1 MTAPGRFHLGSAPGT
16 APEAA
21 AIVALPHAD
30 GLAVHAPM
38 GPRLLPWEVA
48 RDLVDDPDLGIVT
61 AAPGDL
67 SPWDGDRLLTA
78 LVAGDPQARSLCD
91 RPWPPPHPT
100 VQELRRYPRRWRRTI
115 DLGVLVGDVEAACC
129 RAGLALPGSDPLDQV
144 ATLAVLAERAAGA
157 IAVRERLHRDHP
169 WVGDA
174 AFLSASGSLAEQVVL
189 EERRRDAQREPVRSV
204 RDLPVADLLGRP
216 ERFRA
221 RRADVR
227 AAMAGILDGR
237 VGWSER
243 GHLDLRPAGSW
254 SFTVGGVELG
264 LGVGGL
270 HSADA
275 PGMVDGPI
283 SDLDVASYY
292 PGIIVADRIAPAGFA
307 AFPDRVRAV
316 MEGRLA
322 AKRSGDTVAANA
334 LKIVVNSLYGQLGNH
349 RSTLFAPAGALR
361 VVLTGQLRLLQL
373 IDGILEAGGELLSAN
388 TDGILVRGGTE
399 AAMGWQA
406 ETGLT
411 LERSEYQRLWRTS
424 INDYVALAAD
434 GSIKTKGRFGGGD
447 DEETATR
454 RAAAPIIA
462 RAAVEHLV
470 HGRPI
475 ADTVAA
481 SDRCTDFTL
490 WRRANGLHWGE
501 EPITARVARWIAA
514 REGQA
519 LVQITKERQRST
531 VAAKAILVPDPDAIP
546 LTTVDR
552 DWYIAEAQH
561 LVDRVLGTDG
571 GAKQLSLLD

>member
-1 MTAPGRFHLGSAPGT
+1 MHNTLPVT
-16 APEAA
+16 T
-21 AIVALPHAD
+21 IVALPHAD
-30 GLAVHAPM
+30 GLAVHAPA
-38 GPRLLPWEVA
+38 GPRLLPWEIA
-48 RDLVDDPDLGIVT
+48 RDLLDDPGLSIIT

-67 SPWDGDRLLTA
+67 TPWDGERLLSA
-78 LVAGDPQARSLCD
+78 LATDDPLARSLCH

-100 VQELRRYPRRWRRTI
+100 VQDLRRHPRRWRRTI
-115 DLGVLVGDVEAACC
+115 DLGVLVGDVETACC
-129 RAGLALPGSDPLDQV
+129 RAGLALPGPDPLDQV
-144 ATLAVLAERAAGA
+144 ATLALLAERAAGA

-189 EERRRDAQREPVRSV
+189 EERRRDAQREPVRAV

-221 RRADVR
+221 RRAEVR

-254 SFTVGGVELG
+254 TFTVGGVDLG

-275 PGMVDGPI
+275 PGMIEGPI

-292 PGIIVADRIAPAGFA
+292 PGIIASDHIAPAGFA
-307 AFPDRVRAV
+307 AFPDRVRVV

-349 RSTLFAPAGALR
+349 RSALFAPAGALR

-373 IDGILEAGGELLSAN
+373 IDGILEAGGDLLSAN

-399 AAMGWQA
+399 ATTAWQA

-411 LERSEYQRLWRTS
+411 LERSDYRRLWRTS

-447 DEETATR
+447 DDESITR

-462 RAAVEHLV
+462 RAAVERLV
-470 HGRPI
+470 HHRPI
-475 ADTVAA
+475 AETVAA

-490 WRRANGLHWGE
+490 WRRANGLHWGD
-501 EPITARVARWIAA
+501 EPITTRVARWIAA
-514 REGQA
+514 RDGQP
-519 LVQITKERQRST
+519 LIQITRERHRTT
-531 VAAKAILVPDPDAIP
+531 VAAKAILVPDPNTIALAAI
-546 LTTVDR
+546 DR
-552 DWYIAEAQH
+552 DWYINEAQN

-571 GAKQLSLLD
+571 GAKQLRFLDESDGR